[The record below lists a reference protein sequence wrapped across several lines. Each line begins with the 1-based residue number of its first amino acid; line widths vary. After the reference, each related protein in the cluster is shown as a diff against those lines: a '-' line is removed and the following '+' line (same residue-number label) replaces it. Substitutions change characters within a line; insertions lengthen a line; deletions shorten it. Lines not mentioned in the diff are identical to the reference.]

1 MRRRSAS
8 VALIPKTQTVSSQRL
23 ALYRTQDLVSR
34 MRVPSVKCKRQLAK
48 TLIQLEV
55 ISSSSEFSVKSVRT
69 IYRQMHQV
77 KLTFKR
83 LVVEMRIWLIMMMA
97 NKRALIKTFSAG

>member
-8 VALIPKTQTVSSQRL
+8 VALILKTQTVSSQRL

-34 MRVPSVKCKRQLAK
+34 MRVPSVKCKRRPAR